1 LKYLSL
7 SDEQKELALFLGG
20 SLIAKVL
27 SFVLFFII
35 IRFLTPEEVGEIE
48 IYNTTTSLLLP
59 ILSLQVGEANIRFLS
74 GNYEQNRPYLT
85 NIITIII
92 CQIFFIIGL
101 AIFVP
106 QKLVMLTVIVM
117 IINNFLA
124 LYARAINKNQY
135 FRLIEIVQR
144 ISMIAMLYGI
154 FLYHTKGYMWI
165 TVISYLISDIVIAIC
180 LRKTFKFV
188 RSTFRKD
195 IIKEVISY
203 SAPLILNSLGWWLIT
218 SADRYF
224 IRYFYSESFVGTY
237 SVVTK
242 ISSAVMLIMQNI
254 YYVFQKRYISYY
266 DQGIKIPHHLNKT
279 YLNVTFWLTGIGLL
293 CPKELLLLLFGK
305 QYSQSLGLY
314 YLFVPT
320 IMYWSLS
327 VLYGIG
333 YLLKK
338 KTKEASTTTLFCAT
352 INVGLNSF
360 LINKYAISGAIYSTT
375 ISLFLWF
382 LIRYISQRDTLN
394 CRMTIK
400 NGFIILILQMLS
412 IWRYINY

>member
-1 LKYLSL
+1 MKYLSL

-154 FLYHTKGYMWI
+154 FCTI
-165 TVISYLISDIVIAIC
+165 
-180 LRKTFKFV
+180 
-188 RSTFRKD
+188 
-195 IIKEVISY
+195 
-203 SAPLILNSLGWWLIT
+203 
-218 SADRYF
+218 
-224 IRYFYSESFVGTY
+224 
-237 SVVTK
+237 
-242 ISSAVMLIMQNI
+242 
-254 YYVFQKRYISYY
+254 QKA
-266 DQGIKIPHHLNKT
+266 T
-279 YLNVTFWLTGIGLL
+279 CGL
-293 CPKELLLLLFGK
+293 
-305 QYSQSLGLY
+305 Q
-314 YLFVPT
+314 
-320 IMYWSLS
+320 LS
-327 VLYGIG
+327 V
-333 YLLKK
+333 
-338 KTKEASTTTLFCAT
+338 T
-352 INVGLNSF
+352 
-360 LINKYAISGAIYSTT
+360 
-375 ISLFLWF
+375 
-382 LIRYISQRDTLN
+382 
-394 CRMTIK
+394 
-400 NGFIILILQMLS
+400 
-412 IWRYINY
+412 